1 MAYKHG
7 VYVGEVATSI
17 TAPIEGT
24 AGLQVILGTAPVHL
38 AKDPYACSNK
48 PILCY
53 SFAEAAEQMG
63 YLDDFHKYTLCQSVD
78 ASFRVFNIAPIILIN
93 VLDPTKH
100 KKTLAART
108 LTVIKKQAVLQEDGV
123 LLDQLVVKSED
134 GQTALAKDTDYV
146 ATFDDDG
153 FVTITLITSG
163 EISAIQ
169 VSGVAIDPT
178 AVEAADVI
186 GGIQISTGEETG
198 MEVIRQIY
206 PKLGMT
212 AGLLLAPGWSQDANV
227 AAALQAKS
235 EAINGVFS
243 CECFLDIPCGT
254 DGAKTYTDV
263 KEAKESLGASSNH
276 AFALWPKGAVG
287 SKHYYLS
294 ALAAACTAYTDANN
308 EDVPATS
315 PSNKNI
321 RITATVLEDGTV
333 VDLDQEQANT
343 INSFGVATALNMNGF
358 KLWGNNTAAYPS
370 TTDPKDR
377 WLACRRFFSW
387 WGNTFILTYFQ
398 KVDSPGNYRL
408 IESIVDSENIR
419 GNSFVARGF
428 CAAARIEFLESE
440 NPITDI
446 LGGKM
451 QFHIYLAPYT
461 PAEILQTLLEF
472 DVNALEAALTGG
484 E

>member
-7 VYVGEVATSI
+7 AYVGEVPTSI
-17 TAPIEGT
+17 VAPIEGT
-24 AGLQVILGTAPVHL
+24 SGLQVILGTAPVHL
-38 AKDPYACSNK
+38 AKDPYGCVNK

-53 SFAEAAEQMG
+53 SFKEAAEQVG
-63 YLDDFHKYTLCQSVD
+63 YSDDFQKYTLCQSVD

-93 VLDPTKH
+93 VLDPAKH
-100 KKTLAART
+100 KKV
-108 LTVIKKQAVLQEDGV
+108 LTGKTIAVTNKQALLQEEGV

-134 GQTALAKDTDYV
+134 GQTALVKDTDYI

-153 FVTITLITSG
+153 FVTITLIKSTV
-163 EISAIQ
+163 ISNIQ

-178 AVEAADVI
+178 AVESTDII
-186 GGIQISTGEETG
+186 GGIQVSTGQETG

-212 AGLLLAPGWSQDANV
+212 PGILLAPGWSHDANV
-227 AAALQAKS
+227 AAALQAKC
-235 EAINGVFS
+235 EKINGVFT
-243 CECFLDIPCGT
+243 CECCLDIPCGT
-254 DGAKTYTDV
+254 NGAKTYTEV
-263 KEAKESLGASSNH
+263 KEAKESLGATSNH
-276 AFALWPKGAVG
+276 AYPLWPKGAIG
-287 SKHYYLS
+287 TKHYYMS
-294 ALAAACTAYTDANN
+294 ALAAACTAYNDANN
-308 EDVPATS
+308 EDVPYAS
-315 PSNKNI
+315 PSNKNL

-343 INSFGVATALNMNGF
+343 VNSFGVTTALNMNGF

-387 WGNTFILTYFQ
+387 WGNNFILTYVQ
-398 KVDSPGNYRL
+398 KVDNPGNPRL
-408 IESIVDSENIR
+408 IESVVDSENIK

-428 CAAARIEFLESE
+428 CAGARIEFLESE

-446 LGGKM
+446 LGGKI
-451 QFHIYLAPYT
+451 QFHMYLAPYT
-461 PAEILQTLLEF
+461 PAEELKALLEF
-472 DVNALEAALTGG
+472 DPNALKTALTGG